1 MMVHGAGSHW
11 FEQGKTN
18 NIVMVHGGWSYWP
31 EEGET
36 AAVGRRDWSR
46 GSEQIE
52 TKAAVTSH
60 GRCSCVF
67 ARKVM
72 RARLQEWAW

>member
-11 FEQGKTN
+11 FEQGKTK

-46 GSEQIE
+46 GSEQIL
-52 TKAAVTSH
+52 SLIH
-60 GRCSCVF
+60 I
-67 ARKVM
+67 
-72 RARLQEWAW
+72 